1 MLTAIA
7 HDHDFGIDTALV
19 PRTPVWIH
27 ARHGSDLRGRSDAQ
41 EKRRE
46 KEGGGDKRREK
57 RRGKGTVERKRGRIR
72 AP

>member
-46 KEGGGDKRREK
+46 KEGGG
-57 RRGKGTVERKRGRIR
+57 G
-72 AP
+72 

>member
-46 KEGGGDKRREK
+46 KEGGGQKGGRREE
-57 RRGKGTVERKRGRIR
+57 EREPWRGREEG
-72 AP
+72 